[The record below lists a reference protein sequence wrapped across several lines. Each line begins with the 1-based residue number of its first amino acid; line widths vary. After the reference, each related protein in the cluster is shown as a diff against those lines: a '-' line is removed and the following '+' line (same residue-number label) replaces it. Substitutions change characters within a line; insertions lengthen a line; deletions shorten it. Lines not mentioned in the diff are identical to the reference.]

1 MANVAGGYI
10 LMNSNSQMSSFIMLN
25 YYLIEGREEGIT
37 EYQPGHTQQ
46 QRRESWCVL
55 LYNFLIEKM
64 IVDYFEGYGSSKCV
78 LTTVRTT

>member
-10 LMNSNSQMSSFIMLN
+10 LMNSNSQMSSFIMVN

-55 LYNFLIEKM
+55 FY
-64 IVDYFEGYGSSKCV
+64 C
-78 LTTVRTT
+78 TTFFD